1 MAQGKKYND
10 DIKEKDEGQPKRNAA
25 LLRLPFGLCKRYGIA
40 IQDSWTP
47 RDAWNALKGRRG
59 IDPREAMDDYLDDRD
74 ADKPST
80 AAQKVISLQ
89 ESALKYLNDK
99 GISRY
104 DKTTSSTDQWAEK
117 KYYEIMSKYDNGEKL
132 ELRLNG
138 TLKQRLLS
146 YIENKQVNSAKR
158 ILRLDSDEDTNAE
171 QKYWDRNTELIK
183 FLSTTTPKT
192 KPVNSK
198 EESELEKKKSEAIA
212 YFRKYVER
220 KRKLQAEGKYEG
232 REITS
237 STYKRAQNRLNREVA
252 QWFSGDS

>member
-1 MAQGKKYND
+1 MA
-10 DIKEKDEGQPKRNAA
+10 DIEEEKQEKTINHGNT
-25 LLRLPFGLCKRYGIA
+25 RLPFGLCKRYGI
-40 IQDSWTP
+40 DLP
-47 RDAWNALKGRRG
+47 ENAT
-59 IDPREAMDDYLDDRD
+59 PREAWD
-74 ADKPST
+74 ALYNNTGIQPKQAYADLKQSSAT
-80 AAQKVISLQ
+80 RKVISIQ

-192 KPVNSK
+192 EPVNSQ

-220 KRKLQAEGKYEG
+220 KKKLQAEGKYEE

-252 QWFSGDS
+252 QWFSGES